1 MLWERREAKHAKLLQ
16 YGERVLGITSGSE
29 SERIRAA
36 IDATRAFFERMGIP
50 TRLTAYGVGGKHRHP
65 CGPAHEPRHD
75 RLGRTPGSYPRG
87 QPADSGR
94 MLLTCKEGFLELP
107 VEPLILR
114 NVTLPNRIAVS
125 PMCQYSAL
133 DGLANDWHLV
143 HLGGFAQGGAGL
155 VLTEATAVLPEGGS
169 PPKTL
174 ACGPMDRSN
183 LAPDPSFHQRPR
195 PAAGSNSPTLGA
207 RLNTRKPWAGEPGTV
222 PINEG
227 GWSTVGP
234 SAIAFDP
241 QHQAPAALGGEQ
253 IGEVVKAFIQAA
265 QRALEAGFQVVE
277 IHAAHG
283 YLLPSVPL
291 PLSNQRPGLAM
302 AADSRTGS
310 GYCSRSPTRFVRSGR
325 GSAPAGPALGHRL
338 GGWGLEPRRDRGT
351 GPPAE
356 TAGGGPIDVSSG
368 GTAASAKMPVG
379 PGYQTRFAERVRQ
392 EAGIPSSTVGIDH
405 PAGPGRAYLRT
416 GQADLVMLGRSCCG
430 IPAGPCVPPRSW
442 ATATCPGRRSISGLP
457 TPPLPCAFLG
467 KG

>member
-1 MLWERREAKHAKLLQ
+1 L
-16 YGERVLGITSGSE
+16 
-29 SERIRAA
+29 
-36 IDATRAFFERMGIP
+36 
-50 TRLTAYGVGGKHRHP
+50 
-65 CGPAHEPRHD
+65 
-75 RLGRTPGSYPRG
+75 SY
-87 QPADSGR
+87 
-94 MLLTCKEGFLELP
+94 LF
-107 VEPLILR
+107 EPLILR

-155 VLTEATAVLPEGGS
+155 VLTEATAVLPEGRITAEDLGLWS
-169 PPKTL
+169 DGQIEPL
-174 ACGPMDRSN
+174 RRIRHFINAQG
-183 LAPDPSFHQRPR
+183 A
-195 PAAGSNSPTLGA
+195 AAGIQLAHAGRKA
-207 RLNTRKPWAGEPGTV
+207 NTRKPWVGEPGTV

-283 YLLPSVPL
+283 YLLHQFLS
-291 PLSNQRPGLAM
+291 PLSNQRQDCYGGRFENRIRLLLEVTNAV
-302 AADSRTGS
+302 RTVW
-310 GYCSRSPTRFVRSGR
+310 PEDLPLLVRL
-325 GSAPAGPALGHRL
+325 SATDWVD
-338 GGWGLEPRRDRGT
+338 GGWNPDETVELARRLKPLGVDL
-351 GPPAE
+351 
-356 TAGGGPIDVSSG
+356 IDVSSG

-392 EAGIPSSTVGIDH
+392 EAGIPSSTVGMITQ
-405 PAGPGRAYLRT
+405 PAQAEHILRT
-416 GQADLVMLGRSCCG
+416 GQADLVMLGRELLRNPRWPLRAAEVLG
-430 IPAGPCVPPRSW
+430 DGNVPWPAQYLLAAHA
-442 ATATCPGRRSISGLP
+442 ATPMRHS
-457 TPPLPCAFLG
+457 LG